1 MRAIRYKEQ
10 GLKMRAV
17 ECLSA
22 GVTKCLS
29 DGVNEFLSKKI
40 LGLVAIVLLMST
52 ISFAQKADRS
62 KVPSLG
68 EPKKLSLPSIQTF
81 ELSNGLKVVLMEKHT
96 VPLVQM
102 SVVVKSGV
110 VNDPENKSGLASF
123 TADMMDEGAAGKT
136 SLELADA
143 INYLGVRISTFSRWH
158 KMGVSLHS
166 PLSKFD
172 EALKIVADIL
182 LHPDFPQKEL
192 DRIRKEKLTTLLQW
206 HDQANT
212 IAAAAFQKVLFGSDN
227 PYGRPAMG
235 NETSLISFTAD
246 DMKNFH
252 SKFFKANNAYVI
264 VVGDITKDQLL
275 PKLESV
281 FGKWEKGEVPTVK
294 LKAAD
299 PVSKR
304 VIYLVDKPGSAQSV
318 ISIGR
323 IGTQRITEDYF
334 PITVMNTILGGSFTS
349 RLNNNLREQHG
360 YTYGAGSSFD
370 MRLYA
375 GPFTARSS
383 VQTEVTDKAL
393 VEFFKE
399 LNGILK
405 PVPNEELSRAK
416 NYVALGYPDNF
427 QTVADIA
434 ANLEEM
440 IDYNLPG
447 DYFNNYIGNVLK
459 VSDDHVTKTAK
470 KYIVPDKMAVVVVGD
485 RSKIEEGIKN
495 LNLGEIKYFKIED
508 VLGKKPQL

>member
-1 MRAIRYKEQ
+1 MKK
-10 GLKMRAV
+10 GLSYLIS

-22 GVTKCLS
+22 GVP
-29 DGVNEFLSKKI
+29 EYLSKRV
-40 LGLVAIVLLMST
+40 LGLVAITILMSAT
-52 ISFAQKADRS
+52 AFAQKADRS
-62 KVPSLG
+62 KVPPLG
-68 EPKKLSLPSIQTF
+68 EPKKLSLPAIQSF

-102 SVVVKSGV
+102 NVIVKSGV
-110 VNDPENKSGLASF
+110 VNDPAGKSGLAAF
-123 TADMMDEGAAGKT
+123 TADMLDEGAAGKS

-158 KMGVSLHS
+158 KMGVNLHS

-172 EALKIVADIL
+172 DALKIVADIL
-182 LHPDFPQKEL
+182 LRPDFPQNEL
-192 DRIRKEKLTTLLQW
+192 DRIKKEKLTTLLQW

-212 IAAAAFQKVLFGSDN
+212 IAAVTFQKILFGNDH
-227 PYGRPAMG
+227 PYGKPAMG
-235 NETSLISFTAD
+235 NEASLKSFTVD

-252 SKFFKANNAYVI
+252 AKYFKSNNAYLLI
-264 VVGDITKDQLL
+264 VGDITKDQLI
-275 PKLESV
+275 PKLESA
-281 FGKWEKGEVPTVK
+281 FGSWAKGDVPVVK
-294 LKAAD
+294 LKEAD
-299 PVSKR
+299 QVKKR

-323 IGTQRITEDYF
+323 IGTQRVTEDYF

-360 YTYGAGSSFD
+360 YTYGAGSAFD
-370 MRLYA
+370 MRPYA
-375 GPFTARSS
+375 GPFVARSS

-405 PVPNEELSRAK
+405 PIPDEELNRAK

-434 ANLEEM
+434 FNLEEM

-447 DYFNNYIGNVLK
+447 EYFNNYIGNVLNVNGDK
-459 VSDDHVTKTAK
+459 VSKAAK
-470 KYIVPDKMAVVVVGD
+470 KYIVPDKMAVIVVGD
-485 RSKIEEGIKN
+485 RSKIEEGIKK
-495 LNLGEIKYFKIED
+495 LNLGEIKHYKIED
-508 VLGKKPQL
+508 VLGKKPQP